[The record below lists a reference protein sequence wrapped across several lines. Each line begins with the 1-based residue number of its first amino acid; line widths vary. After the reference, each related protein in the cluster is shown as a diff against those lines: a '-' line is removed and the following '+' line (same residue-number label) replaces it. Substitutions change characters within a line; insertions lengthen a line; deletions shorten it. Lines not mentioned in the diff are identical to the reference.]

1 MKKIKRP
8 RKYFAPQ
15 NEGTE
20 HKCDHPGCEKAGEYR
35 APKDRNL
42 KDYYWFCLEHVQEY
56 NAQWNYYAGEIPEED
71 EGPKARMHFK
81 GFRSKVR

>member
-20 HKCDHPGCEKAGEYR
+20 RKCDHPG
-35 APKDRNL
+35 L
-42 KDYYWFCLEHVQEY
+42 SLIH
-56 NAQWNYYAGEIPEED
+56 I
-71 EGPKARMHFK
+71 
-81 GFRSKVR
+81 

>member
-20 HKCDHPGCEKAGEYR
+20 RKCDHPGCEKAANTVR
-35 APKDRNL
+35 PKTVN
-42 KDYYWFCLEHVQEY
+42 
-56 NAQWNYYAGEIPEED
+56 
-71 EGPKARMHFK
+71 
-81 GFRSKVR
+81 